1 MYKDEMIQLHQF
13 LVYVLKYLDTD
24 NSAHEFFDDYLA
36 LNISPHHI
44 HRTKAEHKH
53 AIFVLSNI
61 ISEVILNKEEGSV
74 PPNVSNALRDLVR
87 RSKKELKAAEEKGN
101 KLIENAKNEG
111 LECLAVYIDQN
122 TATIEQYAIC
132 VAVFESYFGITE

>member
-24 NSAHEFFDDYLA
+24 N
-36 LNISPHHI
+36 

-87 RSKKELKAAEEKGN
+87 RSKKELKAAEAAQSK
-101 KLIENAKNEG
+101 
-111 LECLAVYIDQN
+111 
-122 TATIEQYAIC
+122 
-132 VAVFESYFGITE
+132 